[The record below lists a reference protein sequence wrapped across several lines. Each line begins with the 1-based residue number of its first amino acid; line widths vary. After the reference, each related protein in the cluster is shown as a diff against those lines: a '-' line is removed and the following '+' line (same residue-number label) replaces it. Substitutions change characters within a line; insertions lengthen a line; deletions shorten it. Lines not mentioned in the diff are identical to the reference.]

1 MKKFPKLSKKALMVG
16 GVVVVV
22 VAVYAMYG
30 MTEGFAG
37 AGSAG
42 QTTSNVAAAQA
53 GSKSPNLASCKLN
66 TNCASGR
73 CIGVTSPGGY
83 SIGNICAAPG
93 VSGASAYTAWAAANP
108 AKAADIAVQCPPTF
122 VQTLANG
129 MGLRTGGCGK
139 ANETANIN
147 SADRELDNSEKNYAI
162 DVARIESYERG
173 VAETNRVI
181 AKLQELLNAATV
193 EYNNKM
199 ARGGSGKHDPLLG
212 NNLVDQSKVVVD
224 VLTNSIERLNKQVKS
239 LTDMITTIQGRE
251 ANEIKA
257 QKDLLVTVG
266 KNLKGAPNVATGKW
280 AGSWK
285 YSNY

>member
-16 GVVVVV
+16 GVIVVV

-93 VSGASAYTAWAAANP
+93 VSVASAYTAWAKTNP
-108 AKAADIAVQCPPTF
+108 AKAADITAQCPPTF

-129 MGLRTGGCGK
+129 MGLRSGGCGK
-139 ANETANIN
+139 GDASANLSSANK
-147 SADRELDNSEKNYAI
+147 DLDNSEKNYAV
-162 DVARIESYERG
+162 DVARIESYERS

-199 ARGGSGKHDPLLG
+199 ARGGSGKHDPLLT
-212 NNLVDQSKVVVD
+212 NNLVDQSKVVVN
-224 VLTNSIERLNKQVKS
+224 VLTSSIETLNKHVKN

-257 QKDLLVTVG
+257 QKDMLTTVG
-266 KNLKGAPNVATGKW
+266 ANLKDATNVSAGKW